1 MSPPPSPA
9 DDRQP
14 VAVASGRRQ
23 TLEAFAANRLALA
36 GLAVLALFVA
46 AGVLGLA
53 GLAPTPYDPNG
64 QLGFAEHRLQPPS
77 LAHPF
82 GTDELSRD
90 VLSRVIGGAPVALRV
105 AVTAVAIALGAG
117 TLLGLVAGYYGRGVD
132 AAVMR
137 SMDVLLAFPA
147 VLLAIALVAVW
158 GPGLTNTA
166 IGIGVVFV
174 PIFARL
180 VRGSVLSVRE
190 QTYVRAARSLG
201 ARDTRIL
208 RAHVLP
214 NVVAPV
220 IVQTSLSLA
229 FAIVLEA
236 ALSFIG
242 LSVQPPDPSWGRM
255 LFEARGFVEQAWW
268 MSVFPG
274 LAIFVVVLSLNV
286 VGDALRDALD
296 PQQRSAIQAHDAGGG
311 P

>member
-1 MSPPPSPA
+1 MSPSASPA

-23 TLEAFAANRLALA
+23 TLEAFVANRLALA
-36 GLAVLALFVA
+36 GLAVLVLFIA

>member
-1 MSPPPSPA
+1 MSPSASPA

-23 TLEAFAANRLALA
+23 TLEAFVANRLALA
-36 GLAVLALFVA
+36 GLAVLVLFIA

-105 AVTAVAIALGAG
+105 AVTAVALALGAG
-117 TLLGLVAGYYGRGVD
+117 TLLGLVAGYYGQGVD

>member
-1 MSPPPSPA
+1 MSPPTSPA

-23 TLEAFAANRLALA
+23 TLEAFAANRFALA
-36 GLAVLALFVA
+36 GLAVLVLFIA